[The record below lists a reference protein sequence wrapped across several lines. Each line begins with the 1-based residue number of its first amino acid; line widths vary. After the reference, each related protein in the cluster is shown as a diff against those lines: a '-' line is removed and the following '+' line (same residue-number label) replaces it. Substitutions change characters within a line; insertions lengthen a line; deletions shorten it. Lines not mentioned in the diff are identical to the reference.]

1 MVQIFEVLEVRKYPY
16 FLTVEVE
23 EGEIVA
29 DVINNMNSG
38 KVYLIVDHD
47 TKRIW
52 TYNGQNSSF
61 KCQIYGGILAGML
74 RKLLKLFYRVYPLNM
89 YSTEDPKFQEVMEQ
103 PIGPGKAKAIEKRDF
118 SKSTTQRTFENVIIH
133 NPRLSKAMENI
144 NFFSTPEDFKRIFL
158 IIAGTIYSDEE
169 GSENIVKMGRLNN
182 GFTMF
187 DDRNYSTRVVIKNR
201 SVQGIELFVQ
211 DYDKMSVV
219 QIKYPI
225 IHEDKM
231 SKEEN
236 IATRQ
241 SLTKKVYQFND
252 KFGDFEVQ
260 MIDPDVQLKDLL
272 DDDFIL
278 LFVDPLHFRV
288 WLWHGYN
295 TTTRMKFI
303 AAKMAPAIR
312 DKYGIAFKITAVDQ
326 DNEPQGFL
334 SMIGLAEEI
343 DSSADIL
350 KALTQEVTHVNFD
363 EIMHKLEEIKIPDG
377 FERELIIIGDHAYSV
392 VERVLTFLCKKRVSK
407 EISRVGAI
415 PEGVFF
421 AEDYSPRVLSEN
433 GKILAIEFLKRKGD
447 KPMRDRDDRDRS
459 PYPYIFTH
467 PRPPDDF
474 APAAQVQVRTPLKEK
489 IPENDVYCL
498 YCEKKLTEDE
508 QITHSC
514 KKKPE

>member
-29 DVINNMNSG
+29 DVINDMNSG

-158 IIAGTIYSDEE
+158 IIAGTIYSDKE

-241 SLTKKVYQFND
+241 SLTKNVYQFND
-252 KFGDFEVQ
+252 KLGDFEVL
-260 MIDPDVQLKDLL
+260 MIDPDVQLKNLL

-295 TTTRMKFI
+295 TTTRVKFI

-343 DSSADIL
+343 NYDQAQTGPTYEGTTEDLELLKTLSREKIYRLSDEDI
-350 KALTQEVTHVNFD
+350 
-363 EIMHKLEEIKIPDG
+363 
-377 FERELIIIGDHAYSV
+377 
-392 VERVLTFLCKKRVSK
+392 
-407 EISRVGAI
+407 
-415 PEGVFF
+415 
-421 AEDYSPRVLSEN
+421 
-433 GKILAIEFLKRKGD
+433 
-447 KPMRDRDDRDRS
+447 DRDDRDRL
-459 PYPYIFTH
+459 PYPYIVTH

-474 APAAQVQVRTPLKEK
+474 EPAAQVQVRTPLKEK
-489 IPENDVYCL
+489 IPEDDVYCQ
-498 YCEKKLTEDE
+498 YCGMKLTKEE
-508 QITHSC
+508 KSIHSC
-514 KKKPE
+514 KKKPEKK